1 MLIGLGPKG
10 NPRAASHLLPAAE
23 LTFYRL
29 SKYSPYASLLF
40 RIPMDSTAAT
50 PQTPATP
57 AIPMA
62 VSDQQNTALLDDT
75 LTFLTASTPTNSGP
89 QGRTEIDRWST
100 VLSATER
107 PGLAKI
113 KQELN
118 QLNELLANPKTPAH
132 DIAEI
137 IASLGAETAKVAE
150 DAGDYSAPLLSL
162 SKLLIKAGST
172 LSR

>member
-1 MLIGLGPKG
+1 
-10 NPRAASHLLPAAE
+10 
-23 LTFYRL
+23 
-29 SKYSPYASLLF
+29 
-40 RIPMDSTAAT
+40 MDSTANI

-57 AIPMA
+57 EVPMA

-89 QGRTEIDRWST
+89 QGLAEVERWQA
-100 VLSATER
+100 VLASSER

-118 QLNELLANPKTPAH
+118 QLNELLADPKTPAH

-137 IASLGAETAKVAE
+137 LASLGAETAKVAE
-150 DAGDYSAPLLSL
+150 DAGGDYSSPLTNL
-162 SKLLIKAGST
+162 SKLLIKAGNT

>member
-1 MLIGLGPKG
+1 
-10 NPRAASHLLPAAE
+10 
-23 LTFYRL
+23 
-29 SKYSPYASLLF
+29 
-40 RIPMDSTAAT
+40 MDSTASN

-57 AIPMA
+57 EVPMA

-89 QGRTEIDRWST
+89 QGRAEVERWT
-100 VLSATER
+100 AVLAASER

-118 QLNELLANPKTPAH
+118 QLSELLADTKTPAH
-132 DIAEI
+132 DIAEVL
-137 IASLGAETAKVAE
+137 ASLGAETAKVAD
-150 DAGDYSAPLLSL
+150 DAGGDYSTPLTNL
-162 SKLLIKAGST
+162 SKLLIKAGNT

>member
-1 MLIGLGPKG
+1 
-10 NPRAASHLLPAAE
+10 
-23 LTFYRL
+23 
-29 SKYSPYASLLF
+29 
-40 RIPMDSTAAT
+40 MDSTAST

-57 AIPMA
+57 EVPMA

-89 QGRTEIDRWST
+89 QGRTEVERWT
-100 VLSATER
+100 AVLAASDR

-118 QLNELLANPKTPAH
+118 QLSEMLTDSKTPAH

-137 IASLGAETAKVAE
+137 LASLGAETAKVAE
-150 DAGDYSAPLLSL
+150 DAGGDYSAPLNNL
-162 SKLLIKAGST
+162 SKLLIKAGNT
-172 LSR
+172 LSK

>member
-1 MLIGLGPKG
+1 
-10 NPRAASHLLPAAE
+10 
-23 LTFYRL
+23 
-29 SKYSPYASLLF
+29 
-40 RIPMDSTAAT
+40 MDSIAPT
-50 PQTPATP
+50 PQTPVVP
-57 AIPMA
+57 EVPLA

-89 QGRTEIDRWST
+89 AGRAEIERWEA
-100 VLSATER
+100 VLAASSR

-113 KQELN
+113 KQELA
-118 QLNELLANPKTPAH
+118 LLATLLGNSKTPAH

-137 IASLGAETAKVAE
+137 LASLGAETAKVAE
-150 DAGDYSAPLLSL
+150 DAGGDYSAPLGNL

>member
-1 MLIGLGPKG
+1 
-10 NPRAASHLLPAAE
+10 
-23 LTFYRL
+23 
-29 SKYSPYASLLF
+29 
-40 RIPMDSTAAT
+40 MDSTASN

-57 AIPMA
+57 AVPMA

-89 QGRTEIDRWST
+89 QGRAEIERWT
-100 VLSATER
+100 AVLAVTDR

-118 QLNELLANPKTPAH
+118 QLSTLLADAKTPAH
-132 DIAEI
+132 DIAEVL
-137 IASLGAETAKVAE
+137 ASLGAETAKVADE
-150 DAGDYSAPLLSL
+150 AGGDYSGPLGNL
-162 SKLLIKAGST
+162 SKLLIKAGNT

>member
-1 MLIGLGPKG
+1 
-10 NPRAASHLLPAAE
+10 
-23 LTFYRL
+23 
-29 SKYSPYASLLF
+29 
-40 RIPMDSTAAT
+40 MDSTAST
-50 PQTPATP
+50 PQMPATP
-57 AIPMA
+57 EVPLA

-75 LTFLTASTPTNSGP
+75 LAFLGASNPTNSGP
-89 QGRTEIDRWST
+89 QGRAEIERWAA
-100 VLSATER
+100 VLPASDR

-118 QLNELLANPKTPAH
+118 QLSTLLADAKTPAH

-137 IASLGAETAKVAE
+137 LASLGAETAKVAE
-150 DAGDYSAPLLSL
+150 DAGGDYSAPLNNL